1 MTAASPPP
9 AGRLREASS
18 HRHTVPSRHPD
29 RITHPA
35 TGAELTLLRA
45 WPRRDGHVLLE
56 FATPSG
62 ARLAGQW
69 FADPVRRASVA
80 AATCGGLDVPAHG
93 VVLQPDGADRRLAA
107 LAGLVARPGSRLLVH
122 RPERRAVVLLDD
134 DGDRRYAK
142 VLRPGADAALAGR
155 LAALAAA
162 LRGVAEVP
170 RPLALRLGDG
180 VLAQSE
186 LPGPTLYEAAAS
198 LGPSGLLAGWER
210 LGAALR
216 RLHGTPAPAVA
227 VTATHDAA
235 DEEAVTARWL
245 RAAAA
250 SGLLPPVDVA
260 ALLTSLRSGSP
271 GPAGLLHRDLH
282 DKQAVLQPGGRLG
295 LLDLDTVAAGERAL
309 DVANVL
315 VHLELRVAQR
325 ALTSSLARSA
335 RAAFLA
341 GLDPDDATLARVPA
355 YERATRLR
363 LAGVYAFRPR
373 WRGLSRSM
381 LAAASP

>member
-1 MTAASPPP
+1 MT
-9 AGRLREASS
+9 GLLC
-18 HRHTVPSRHPD
+18 HPD
-29 RITHPA
+29 RVTHPV
-35 TGAELTLLRA
+35 TGAELVLLRA

-62 ARLAGQW
+62 ERLAGQW
-69 FADPVRRASVA
+69 FADPVRWAEVA
-80 AATCGGLDVPAHG
+80 AATRGGVDVPARG

-122 RPERRAVVLLDD
+122 RPERRAVVRL
-134 DGDRRYAK
+134 DGDGGRCYAK

-155 LAALAAA
+155 LAALAVA
-162 LRGVAEVP
+162 LRGVAEMP
-170 RPLALRLGDG
+170 RPLALPLGDG

-198 LGPSGLLAGWER
+198 PDPSSGPLSGLLAGWER
-210 LGAALR
+210 LGVALR
-216 RLHGTPAPAVA
+216 RLHGTPPGAVA

-235 DEEAVTARWL
+235 DEEAVTTRWL

-260 ALLTSLRSGSP
+260 ALLMSLRSGAP

-282 DKQAVLQPGGRLG
+282 DKQAVLQPSGRLG

-325 ALTSSLARSA
+325 ALTPSLARSA

-373 WRGLSRSM
+373 WRELSRAL

>member
-1 MTAASPPP
+1 MTA
-9 AGRLREASS
+9 
-18 HRHTVPSRHPD
+18 RHPD
-29 RITHPA
+29 RVAHPV
-35 TGAELTLLRA
+35 TGAELAVVRA
-45 WPRRDGHVLLE
+45 WPRRDQHVLLE
-56 FATPSG
+56 LATPSG
-62 ARLAGQW
+62 ERLAGQW
-69 FADPVRRASVA
+69 FADAVRRADVVA
-80 AATCGGLDVPAHG
+80 ATSGAIDVPAHG
-93 VVLQPDGADRRLAA
+93 VVLQPDGADRKLPA

-122 RPERRAVVLLDD
+122 RPGRRAVVLLD
-134 DGDRRYAK
+134 GDRGRCYAK
-142 VLRPGADAALAGR
+142 VLPPGAEVALAGR
-155 LAALAAA
+155 LTALAAA

-170 RPLALRLGDG
+170 RPLDRPLGDG

-186 LPGPTLYEAAAS
+186 LPGPTLYEA
-198 LGPSGLLAGWER
+198 GPSSGLLAGWER

-216 RLHGTPAPAVA
+216 RLHGTPPSTVA

-235 DEEAVTARWL
+235 DEEAVTVRWL
-245 RAAAA
+245 RAAAV

-260 ALLTSLRSGSP
+260 GPLTELRTGPP
-271 GPAGLLHRDLH
+271 GPVGLLHRDLH

-315 VHLELRVAQR
+315 VHLELRVAQE
-325 ALTSSLARSA
+325 ALTPSLARSA
-335 RAAFLA
+335 RSAFLA
-341 GLDPDDATLARVPA
+341 GLDPDDATLARAPA

-373 WRGLSRSM
+373 WRELSRTL